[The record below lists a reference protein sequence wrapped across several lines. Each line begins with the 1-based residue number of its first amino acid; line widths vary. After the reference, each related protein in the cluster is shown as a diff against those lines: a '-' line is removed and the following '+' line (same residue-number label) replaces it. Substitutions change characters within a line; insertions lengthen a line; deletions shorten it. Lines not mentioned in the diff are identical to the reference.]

1 MQKVF
6 GLPALE
12 LAIGMSVLLIV
23 IFMIICIGAAR
34 RFILVKMGTRNI
46 PRRKGQS
53 TLIIIGL
60 MLSSI
65 IIAASLGIGDTVR
78 YSVRSVTLD
87 FLGPT
92 DETIIGP
99 GKQLFGDEYFS
110 YSEFK
115 NIEKIAANNSD
126 IDKLL
131 PLIQISLP
139 ASNDAL
145 DLAESNMTKR
155 GIDGLNSDDYGKLI
169 TKDKAEVSINDLNTN
184 QVFINNDASER
195 LSIT

>member
-110 YSEFK
+110 
-115 NIEKIAANNSD
+115 
-126 IDKLL
+126 
-131 PLIQISLP
+131 
-139 ASNDAL
+139 
-145 DLAESNMTKR
+145 
-155 GIDGLNSDDYGKLI
+155 
-169 TKDKAEVSINDLNTN
+169 
-184 QVFINNDASER
+184 
-195 LSIT
+195 